1 MRLQRETPHVFS
13 LFIANS
19 LYCILGWAEQPS
31 EQVAVLVPGRLDI
44 SCSKGTALGCVKR
57 WVRKPMSFGY
67 KEAEAV

>member
-1 MRLQRETPHVFS
+1 MRLQRETPHVFF

-19 LYCILGWAEQPS
+19 LYCILCWAEQPS
-31 EQVAVLVPGRLDI
+31 EQVDVLDRLDI

-57 WVRKPMSFGY
+57 WVRKSMWFGY

>member
-1 MRLQRETPHVFS
+1 MRLRRETPHVFF

-19 LYCILGWAEQPS
+19 LYCILCWAEQPS
-31 EQVAVLVPGRLDI
+31 EQVDVLGRLDI

-57 WVRKPMSFGY
+57 WVRKSMWFGY